1 MTSTENSST
10 LSLAKKN
17 QLNGFYKILFSIA
30 IPIILQNLLQT
41 FINMMDTVMVGRIGS
56 VEIAAVGLGNQ
67 IFFILNMVVF
77 GVSSGCSIFIAQY
90 WGQQDL
96 KGIRKTF
103 GIMLITCL
111 GVALLFT
118 AGGVFFPR
126 SLISLYTTDTAVIDK
141 ACDYLRIVA
150 LSYPLMA
157 VSFACQAAFRST
169 EHVILPMVTTAISFV
184 LNVTGNAVFIFGVE
198 SLGIPRMGVAGAAV
212 ATFISRA
219 VEFIITISIGN
230 IKKFEAFGS
239 PRELLAF
246 NNKTFLLR
254 LLKVGLPV
262 IFSETMWGLG
272 ISTQNSIFA
281 HTGTDSFA
289 AFSITNTVS
298 QLTWVIFIGMGNAAA
313 IILGKKIGSGDK
325 TGAVAYTNR
334 YCWFFPLMGLVIGLF
349 LIPLSFMVPYIFNVD
364 SEIVHIVK
372 TMLFAIAFLYP
383 FRAFNMLLIVGICRS
398 GGDTIFASLIDNGW
412 MWCLAIPLGY
422 FASFKLGLAPWQI
435 LLCLETEQLL
445 KTICGF
451 FRVRSGKWLHNVTN

>member
-1 MTSTENSST
+1 MNSTE
-10 LSLAKKN
+10 LVRKN
-17 QLNGFYKILFSIA
+17 KLEGFYKILFSIA

-41 FINMMDTVMVGRIGS
+41 FVNMMDTVMVGRIGA

-77 GVSSGCSIFIAQY
+77 GISSGCSIFIAQY

-103 GIMLITCL
+103 GIMLIVCT

-118 AGGVFFPR
+118 IAGVFFPEA
-126 SLISLYTTDTAVIDK
+126 LISLYTNDAQVISE
-141 ACDYLRIVA
+141 ATDYLKIVA
-150 LSYPLMA
+150 LSYPIMA

-184 LNVTGNAVFIFGVE
+184 LNVTGNAIFIFGFE
-198 SLGIPRMGVAGAAV
+198 PLGIPRMGVAGAAL

-219 VEFIITISIGN
+219 VEFFITIVVGKV
-230 IKKFEAFGS
+230 KKYEAFGS
-239 PRELLAF
+239 LKELMAF
-246 NNKTFLLR
+246 NEKSFLLR

-325 TGAVAYTNR
+325 NGAIAYTNR
-334 YCWFFPLMGLVIGLF
+334 YCWFFPLLGLIIGLF
-349 LIPLSFMVPYIFNVD
+349 LIPLSFLVPYIFNID
-364 SEIVHIVK
+364 ENIVQIVK
-372 TMLFAIAFLYP
+372 TMLYAIMCLYP

-412 MWCLAIPLGY
+412 MWLVAIPLGY
-422 FASFKLGLAPWQI
+422 IASFKLGLAPWQI
-435 LLCLETEQLL
+435 LLCLEVEQLL
-445 KTICGF
+445 KTTCGI

>member
-1 MTSTENSST
+1 
-10 LSLAKKN
+10 
-17 QLNGFYKILFSIA
+17 
-30 IPIILQNLLQT
+30 
-41 FINMMDTVMVGRIGS
+41 
-56 VEIAAVGLGNQ
+56 
-67 IFFILNMVVF
+67 
-77 GVSSGCSIFIAQY
+77 
-90 WGQQDL
+90 
-96 KGIRKTF
+96 
-103 GIMLITCL
+103 
-111 GVALLFT
+111 
-118 AGGVFFPR
+118 
-126 SLISLYTTDTAVIDK
+126 
-141 ACDYLRIVA
+141 
-150 LSYPLMA
+150 
-157 VSFACQAAFRST
+157 
-169 EHVILPMVTTAISFV
+169 
-184 LNVTGNAVFIFGVE
+184 
-198 SLGIPRMGVAGAAV
+198 
-212 ATFISRA
+212 
-219 VEFIITISIGN
+219 
-230 IKKFEAFGS
+230 
-239 PRELLAF
+239 
-246 NNKTFLLR
+246 
-254 LLKVGLPV
+254 
-262 IFSETMWGLG
+262 MWGLG

-325 TGAVAYTNR
+325 TGAGAYTNR

-372 TMLFAIAFLYP
+372 TMLLAIAFLYP